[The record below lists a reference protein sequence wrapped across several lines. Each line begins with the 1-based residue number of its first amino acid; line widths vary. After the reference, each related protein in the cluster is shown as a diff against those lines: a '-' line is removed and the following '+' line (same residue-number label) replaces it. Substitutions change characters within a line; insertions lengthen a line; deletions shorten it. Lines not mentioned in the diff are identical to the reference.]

1 MRPFPP
7 ELQAAYPCPPDRLPD
22 RPWWRKETWSI
33 DASSLRSSHF
43 RRQDGRLA
51 VFLEEVAAIDASDP
65 LPHPGFRVGQV
76 WANHDGATVVQIGAT
91 WVLHGERIWMP
102 GPAVGKASGLTIC
115 RDVGEDPPEPEEQ
128 PAPAGVFV
136 VRLSSKPPTRINHL
150 LSSYF
155 LLADPACPHLAPW
168 APV

>member
-1 MRPFPP
+1 MKPLPP
-7 ELQAAYPCPPDRLPD
+7 ELQAAYPCPSDRLPD
-22 RPWWRKETWSI
+22 RPWWQKGVWPVN
-33 DASSLRSSHF
+33 DADYVDLRPSRF

-76 WANHDGATVVQIGAT
+76 WGWPDGTAIAVTASANQNKERFWILGFPDGHLGSLEICQDVERPVVPIGPG
-91 WVLHGERIWMP
+91 WRQVGMSERFY
-102 GPAVGKASGLTIC
+102 G
-115 RDVGEDPPEPEEQ
+115 R
-128 PAPAGVFV
+128 
-136 VRLSSKPPTRINHL
+136 
-150 LSSYF
+150 F